1 MAGKADIV
9 DALAAGVEGMSKKA
23 AGEAF
28 DIVFDTIAK
37 HLRKDDRVQVPGFGS
52 FSVSKR
58 AARKGRNP
66 ATGATI
72 TIKASK
78 NARFKAGKELK
89 DSLNKGGKK

>member
-9 DALAAGVEGMSKKA
+9 DAVADSVDGITKKQ

-28 DIVFDTIAK
+28 DAVFDSITRYLK
-37 HLRKDDRVQVPGFGS
+37 KGQRVTLPGFGS

-66 ATGATI
+66 ATGQEI
-72 TIKASK
+72 TIPASK
-78 NARFKAGKELK
+78 NAKFKSGKDLK
-89 DSLNKGGKK
+89 ESVNR

>member
-9 DALAAGVEGMSKKA
+9 DAVADSVDGITKKQ

-28 DIVFDTIAK
+28 DAVFDSITRYLK
-37 HLRKDDRVQVPGFGS
+37 KGQRVTLPSFGS

-66 ATGATI
+66 ATGQEI
-72 TIKASK
+72 SIPASK
-78 NARFKAGKELK
+78 NAKFKPGKDLK
-89 DSLNKGGKK
+89 ESVNR

>member
-9 DALAAGVEGMSKKA
+9 DAVADSVDGITKKQ

-28 DIVFDTIAK
+28 DAVFDSITRYLK
-37 HLRKDDRVQVPGFGS
+37 KGQRVTLPGFGS

-66 ATGATI
+66 ATGQEI
-72 TIKASK
+72 NIPASK
-78 NARFKAGKELK
+78 NAKFKPGKDLK
-89 DSLNKGGKK
+89 ESVNR

>member
-9 DALAAGVEGMSKKA
+9 DAVADSVDGITKKQ

-28 DIVFDTIAK
+28 DAVFDSITRYLK
-37 HLRKDDRVQVPGFGS
+37 KGQRVTLPSFGS

-66 ATGATI
+66 ATGQEI
-72 TIKASK
+72 TIPASK
-78 NARFKAGKELK
+78 NAKFKPGKDLK
-89 DSLNKGGKK
+89 ASVNR

>member
-1 MAGKADIV
+1 MASKADIV
-9 DALAAGVEGMSKKA
+9 DHIAGSVDGMTKKA

-28 DIVFDTIAK
+28 DAVVESISKA
-37 HLRKDDRVQVPGFGS
+37 LRKGDRVSVPGFGS
-52 FSVSKR
+52 FTVSKR

-78 NARFKAGKELK
+78 NVRFKAGKELK
-89 DSLNKGGKK
+89 DSLNKGR

>member
-9 DALAAGVEGMSKKA
+9 DALAAGVEGMSKKS

-28 DIVFDTIAK
+28 DMVFETIAK
-37 HLRKDDRVQVPGFGS
+37 HLRKEERVQIPGFGS

-58 AARKGRNP
+58 AQRKGRNP

-89 DSLNKGGKK
+89 DSLNKKK